1 MITCHLMGGLGN
13 QLFEIY
19 TTLSYAIQSNQS
31 FAFLNVKQ
39 LGDRFTYWDSFFKR
53 LRPCLI
59 SSIPHFKV
67 IREVDFTYRE
77 LPILH
82 DCVLHGYFQ
91 SYKYFQDKREEIHK
105 YIGIDHLKSEFLN
118 KLGLSLDASVSMHF
132 RLGDYKLYPQCHPIL
147 SYEYY
152 KKALQVFEGKYTI
165 YYFCEQ
171 EDTDYVERMIY
182 TLRGDFPELTFVSAG
197 FDWSDW
203 EQLLWMSCCRHNI
216 IANSS
221 FSWWGAYLNEH
232 TDKIVCYPSVW
243 FGPAMIKDLKD
254 LFPPKWLKIECKS

>member
-39 LGDRFTYWDSFFKR
+39 LGNRFTYWDSFFKR

-132 RLGDYKLYPQCHPIL
+132 RLGDYKFYPQCHPIL

-165 YYFCEQ
+165 YYFLRTRRYRLCRTY
-171 EDTDYVERMIY
+171 DIY
-182 TLRGDFPELTFVSAG
+182 
-197 FDWSDW
+197 
-203 EQLLWMSCCRHNI
+203 
-216 IANSS
+216 IAR
-221 FSWWGAYLNEH
+221 
-232 TDKIVCYPSVW
+232 
-243 FGPAMIKDLKD
+243 
-254 LFPPKWLKIECKS
+254 